1 MARKRKKKDK
11 QRSRSWRRLAA
22 GGFAFIAFGYI
33 GFAIMLNSAV
43 RKGLEVAG
51 PRVAGVETRVEAVR
65 LSPFTGRGEATG
77 LFVGNPE
84 GFKAPA
90 AIEVGRA
97 TISLKPT
104 TVFSDKIIVRSV
116 RLEAPVIT
124 LEGKLGGN
132 NLSQIVENIT
142 ETIGAGLESLSGGPA
157 RLQVA
162 ELVIADARVKLG
174 LTALGGK
181 SVSVPLPEIRLEDLG
196 AGPEGITVGELARE
210 VLNGILREIPG
221 AAAGA
226 MGRLGQGA
234 IDAVKSIGDRVGDAK
249 DRAKRLFRRD

>member
-1 MARKRKKKDK
+1 MARKKKKKRKK
-11 QRSRSWRRLAA
+11 QGRSWRRLATA
-22 GGFAFIAFGYI
+22 GFGFIALGYI

-43 RKGLEVAG
+43 KKGLEVAG

-84 GFKAPA
+84 GYRAPS

-104 TVFSDKIIVRSV
+104 SVFSDKIIVRSV
-116 RLEAPVIT
+116 RLEAPIIT
-124 LEGKLGGN
+124 LEARLDGN

-142 ETIGAGLESLSGGPA
+142 EAMGAGLESLSGEPA
-157 RLQVA
+157 RVEVR

-174 LTALGGK
+174 LSALGGK
-181 SVSVPLPEIRLEDLG
+181 SMSLPLPEIRLEDLG
-196 AGPEGITVGELARE
+196 SGPEGITLGELARE
-210 VLNGILREIPG
+210 ILNEILGEIPG
-221 AAAGA
+221 AAAGEV
-226 MGRLGQGA
+226 GRLGKGA
-234 IDAVKSIGDRVGDAK
+234 IDAVKSMGDRVGNAK
-249 DRAKRLFRRD
+249 DRAKRLFRRE